1 MRRLPGDKSRANMIR
16 IPPMNRPALRKLFLF
31 ALLSTSSS
39 ALLGACDT
47 KGAASGGD
55 AKSALIGNP
64 APDFSVTA
72 LNGKKG
78 KVSLAGL
85 KGKVIIIDIWATWC
99 GPCKE
104 SFPKLEELNVKFKTQ
119 GLEIVA
125 ISADTPDDV
134 KDADIVQFA
143 DEHGAKFTV
152 GWDKDK
158 SITPKYD
165 PKTMPSS
172 YIIDRK
178 GVVRYAHIGY
188 HPGEEKDL
196 EKEIKG
202 LLDEQK

>member
-1 MRRLPGDKSRANMIR
+1 
-16 IPPMNRPALRKLFLF
+16 MNRLALRKLFLF
-31 ALLSTSSS
+31 AVLSASSTV
-39 ALLGACDT
+39 LLGACDS
-47 KGAASGGD
+47 KGASSGGD
-55 AKSALIGNP
+55 AKSALVGNP
-64 APDFSVTA
+64 APDFSVNA
-72 LNGKKG
+72 LSGGKKG

-85 KGKVIIIDIWATWC
+85 KGKVVLVDIWATWC

-158 SITPKYD
+158 TIAPKYD

-178 GVVRYAHIGY
+178 GVVRFTHIGY
-188 HPGEEKDL
+188 HPGEEKEL
-196 EKEIKG
+196 EKEIKE

>member
-1 MRRLPGDKSRANMIR
+1 MDRT
-16 IPPMNRPALRKLFLF
+16 ALSKLFVF
-31 ALLSTSSS
+31 GVLSSFSAFTP
-39 ALLGACDT
+39 ALLGAGALGCDST
-47 KGAASGGD
+47 DGKGASSGGD
-55 AKSALIGNP
+55 AKSALVGNP
-64 APDFSVTA
+64 APDFNISA
-72 LNGKKG
+72 LNGKKS
-78 KVSLAGL
+78 KVSLKGL
-85 KGKVIIIDIWATWC
+85 KGKVVLVDIWATWC

-134 KDADIVQFA
+134 KDADIVNFA

-158 SITPKYD
+158 SIAPKYD

-178 GVVRYAHIGY
+178 GIIRFVHIGY
-188 HPGEEKDL
+188 HQGEEKDL
-196 EKEIKG
+196 EKEIKE
-202 LLDEQK
+202 LLDEAK